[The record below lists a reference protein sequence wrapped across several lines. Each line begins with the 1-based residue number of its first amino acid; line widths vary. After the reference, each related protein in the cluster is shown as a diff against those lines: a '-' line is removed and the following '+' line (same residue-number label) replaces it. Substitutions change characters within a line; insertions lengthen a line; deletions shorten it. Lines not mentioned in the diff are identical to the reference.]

1 MDGYFIR
8 NIGSNRG
15 APRVWLQGLEL
26 ERAGFAPGTSY
37 EVDVKGRSIVTT
49 LKDDGSRVVSPKK
62 VRDRTMPVIDLNS
75 KVMLAI
81 FDGMAAVR
89 VVPKDGQIYILPLAS
104 ELKKQERFQRLRSKL
119 ESGDPLLIGSLS
131 HGGGILTHAVHE
143 GLRRAGIESKLA
155 FANEIRPE
163 LLEHAAENNDAWADD
178 SLPLA
183 APMQELAFDDRGL
196 AHLPKVE
203 ILEAGIPCSGASRA
217 GVAKR
222 GLKHP
227 EDHPEVGHLVVA
239 ALVLLNKAAPAVVL
253 IENVVGYANSASA
266 SILRNQLRD
275 LGYVTHERVMSGR
288 EWGAIENRERWCM
301 IAVTQGID
309 FDFDQLMPPQAFT
322 REIAEVL
329 DPIAADDPRWSAM
342 QGLKDKQERD
352 KASGKNFKMQIYDES
367 DTSVGTITKGYSR
380 VRSTDPKLR
389 HPTDPELLRQF
400 TPAEHARMKTIPPHL
415 LRGASDTIQ
424 HEIAG
429 QSVIY
434 ETFVDVG
441 HHAGNSLNRFAG
453 RPEIALRNRVAAE
466 FSESL
471 GMSAAAAALA
481 SEVVTTLSK
490 PVPGDGRVHAGQI
503 VAVGH
508 GAVIQR
514 LGDGTGVVHEASEFD
529 KPPMLGRQMDI
540 RYENGTALSKESTT
554 TLPRTS
560 DADSPLARAAKAR
573 FLNENAGSLPG
584 DYNLADGDEP
594 KAPVR
599 RYRLA

>member
-1 MDGYFIR
+1 MDGYFVR

-37 EVDVKGRSIVTT
+37 EVDVKGRSITIT

-143 GLRRAGIESKLA
+143 GLRRAGIESRLA

-178 SLPLA
+178 TLPFA

-239 ALVLLNKAAPAVVL
+239 ALVLLSKAAPAVVL

-275 LGYVTHERVMSGR
+275 LGYVTHERIMSGK

-309 FDFDQLMPPQAFT
+309 FNFDQLMPPKAFT

-329 DPIAADDPRWSAM
+329 DPITVDDPRWSTM

-352 KASGKNFKMQIYDES
+352 QASGKNFKMQVYAET
-367 DTSVGTITKGYSR
+367 DTSVGTITKGYAR

-389 HPTDPELLRQF
+389 HPTDPDLLRQF

-415 LRGASDTIQ
+415 LRGASDTLQ

-441 HHAGNSLNRFAG
+441 HHAGISLNRFAG
-453 RPEIALRNRVAAE
+453 RPEIALKNRVAAE

-471 GMSAAAAALA
+471 GLSATAAALA
-481 SEVVTTLSK
+481 SELVTTLSR
-490 PVPGDGRVHAGQI
+490 PLPGVSRAHTGQI

-508 GAVIQR
+508 GVVIQQ
-514 LGDGTGVVHEASEFD
+514 LADGTGVVHDANAFD
-529 KPPMLGRQMDI
+529 KPPLLGRQADI
-540 RYENGTALSKESTT
+540 RYYHGTVLLKDTKKMLSSV
-554 TLPRTS
+554 S
-560 DADSPLARAAKAR
+560 NAHSPLASAEKTRSPR
-573 FLNENAGSLPG
+573 ENAGSVPG
-584 DYNLADGDEP
+584 DYNLADGGDVE
-594 KAPVR
+594 APVR
-599 RYRLA
+599 RFRP

>member
-1 MDGYFIR
+1 
-8 NIGSNRG
+8 
-15 APRVWLQGLEL
+15 
-26 ERAGFAPGTSY
+26 
-37 EVDVKGRSIVTT
+37 
-49 LKDDGSRVVSPKK
+49 
-62 VRDRTMPVIDLNS
+62 
-75 KVMLAI
+75 MLAI

-119 ESGDPLLIGSLS
+119 ESGEPLLIGSLS

-163 LLEHAAENNDAWADD
+163 LLEHAAESNDAWTDET
-178 SLPLA
+178 LPLA

-266 SILRNQLRD
+266 SILRSQLRD
-275 LGYVTHERVMSGR
+275 LGYVTHERVMSGK
-288 EWGAIENRERWCM
+288 EWGALENRERWCM

-322 REIAEVL
+322 REISEVL
-329 DPIAADDPRWSAM
+329 DMVAEDDPRWSAM

-352 KASGKNFKMQIYDES
+352 KASGKNFKMQICEPS
-367 DTSVGTITKGYSR
+367 DTSVPTITKGYSR

-389 HPTDPELLRQF
+389 HPTDPDLLRQF

-415 LRGASDTIQ
+415 LRGSSDTMQ

-434 ETFVDVG
+434 DTFVDVG
-441 HHAGNSLNRFAG
+441 HHTGNSLNRVVG
-453 RPEIALRNRVAAE
+453 RPEIALKNRVASD
-466 FSESL
+466 FSEAL
-471 GMSAAAAALA
+471 GLSAAAAALA

-490 PVPGDGRVHAGQI
+490 PLPGADQVHTGQI
-503 VAVGH
+503 VAIGH

-514 LGDGTGVVHEASEFD
+514 LTDGSGVVHDASAFER
-529 KPPMLGRQMDI
+529 PPKLGRQSDI
-540 RYENGTALSKESTT
+540 HYQSGIAVTNDTAPE
-554 TLPRTS
+554 
-560 DADSPLARAAKAR
+560 
-573 FLNENAGSLPG
+573 SLPD
-584 DYNLADGDEP
+584 DYNHLDSEP
-594 KAPVR
+594 TEAPSR
-599 RYRLA
+599 RYRPA

>member
-37 EVDVKGRSIVTT
+37 EVDVKGRSIIIT
-49 LKDDGSRVVSPKK
+49 LRDDGSRVVSPKK

-81 FDGMAAVR
+81 FDGIAAVR

-143 GLRRAGIESKLA
+143 GLRRAGIESRLA

-163 LLEHAAENNDAWADD
+163 LLEHAAENNDAWADET
-178 SLPLA
+178 LPLA

-239 ALVLLNKAAPAVVL
+239 ALVLLSKAAPAVVL

-275 LGYVTHERVMSGR
+275 LGYVTHERIMSGK

-309 FDFDQLMPPQAFT
+309 FNFDQLMPPKAFT

-329 DPIAADDPRWSAM
+329 DPITVDDPRWSAM

-352 KASGKNFKMQIYDES
+352 QASGKNFKMQVYAET
-367 DTSVGTITKGYSR
+367 DTSVGTITKGYAR

-389 HPTDPELLRQF
+389 HPTDPDLLRQF

-415 LRGASDTIQ
+415 LRGASDTMQ

-453 RPEIALRNRVAAE
+453 RPEIALKNRFAAE

-471 GMSAAAAALA
+471 GLSAAAAALA
-481 SEVVTTLSK
+481 SEVVTKMSK
-490 PVPGDGRVHAGQI
+490 PLRGDSSVHTGQI

-514 LGDGTGVVHEASEFD
+514 LADGTGVVHDASAFD
-529 KPPMLGRQMDI
+529 APPLLGRQADI
-540 RYENGTALSKESTT
+540 RYESGTVLLKESNKA
-554 TLPRTS
+554 LPSVS
-560 DADSPLARAAKAR
+560 DAHSPLPSVEKTQR
-573 FLNENAGSLPG
+573 LHENAGSVPG
-584 DYNLADGDEP
+584 DYNLADGGDVA
-594 KAPVR
+594 APVR
-599 RYRLA
+599 RFRP